1 MKLKWIAVLVSVLA
15 FTGVAQAQTGGMKDI
30 DMKPDKND
38 SKAAAHKAT
47 GMVTKVEAAKGTVSI
62 KHDPIQS
69 LKWPAMTMA
78 FTVKD
83 KKLLDK
89 LAVDTKIDFEFVQ
102 RGKDYIVTS
111 VK

>member
-1 MKLKWIAVLVSVLA
+1 MKLKSIAVLVSALV
-15 FTGVAQAQTGGMKDI
+15 FTGVAHAQSGMKDM
-30 DMKPDKND
+30 DMKPDKKD

-47 GMVTKVEAAKGTVSI
+47 GTVIKVDAAKGKVSI
-62 KHDPIQS
+62 KHDPVQS
-69 LKWPAMTMA
+69 LNWPSMTMG

-89 LAVDTKIDFEFVQ
+89 LAVDKKIDFEFVQ
-102 RGKDYIVTS
+102 RGKDYVVTS